1 MHRQRLQ
8 FWPATQMGMSV
19 NEGLARAP
27 CLLPRGQCMATIPNC
42 ALFAGKSGRRGNVG
56 SKSSNSTDAWGI
68 ISDHHGHIRRVEE
81 LSVVRNGYDADLLIS
96 PNHDRLVFLCR
107 GGDTSFAEI
116 PDPTADLSNLLGQLF
131 SAYPKQRSYRFLVR
145 GYRDQWLRTVEA
157 LRSSKQ
163 WDFEQGRPVRGDAQD
178 LILRLADTANSYAE
192 LSTAWQGY
200 GYTIHARSIE
210 EIHIAP
216 LNKLPAAVRP
226 PGTFWQRSSA
236 KIPYEYNLVY
246 NVILNSE

>member
-1 MHRQRLQ
+1 MKGWRVPRAYYHAASVWRPFLTALCLLGSQVGVVTLVQ
-8 FWPATQMGMSV
+8 NPATAQTPGGSSLITT
-19 NEGLARAP
+19 G
-27 CLLPRGQCMATIPNC
+27 IY
-42 ALFAGKSGRRGNVG
+42 AGWKNFR
-56 SKSSNSTDAWGI
+56 
-68 ISDHHGHIRRVEE
+68 
-81 LSVVRNGYDADLLIS
+81 VVRNGYDADLLIS

-131 SAYPKQRSYRFLVR
+131 SAYPKQRSYRVLVR

-226 PGTFWQRSSA
+226 PGTLWQRSSA